1 MRSDPFCW
9 NVLSCISWENGLTS
23 CATVGCARPETLC
36 SVRMGELILR
46 TIKAYSEM
54 ACSQIGFDLLGDLA
68 PDLGGVS
75 LIVEVDAFDSLEIV
89 WSLHL
94 VSLFECKVMLSQLFL
109 HVCVQCSACP
119 RLLGKLLFRF

>member
-1 MRSDPFCW
+1 M
-9 NVLSCISWENGLTS
+9 
-23 CATVGCARPETLC
+23 
-36 SVRMGELILR
+36 R
-46 TIKAYSEM
+46 TIITDSEM

-89 WSLHL
+89 WSLNL
-94 VSLFECKVMLSQLFL
+94 VSLFECKVVLSQLFL
-109 HVCVQCSACP
+109 HVCVHRSVCP